1 MSTDSTAPQR
11 EIAAAGS
18 QAAEHDATRAEAL
31 ARSACLARYR
41 SPRPPVAALGLS
53 SRQAAEI
60 SRIHA
65 RCGRTTWAA
74 RDDGNVLVV
83 VHGDHP
89 QSADT
94 PVYLVMRVDGSIV
107 RAGGRLRST
116 PVAAVV

>member
-11 EIAAAGS
+11 EIAAAES
-18 QAAEHDATRAEAL
+18 QAAEHDATCAEAL

-94 PVYLVMRVDGSIV
+94 PVYLVMRADGSIV